1 MCQYV
6 LNHLTYLMIFRR
18 LLLSFEITWF
28 GSTWQYT
35 EACIIQTNLFENK
48 ESTKLHAHVLCVLTC
63 YPANVSCVLTSNVGT
78 WARKVRE
85 NISTQ
90 GTLARKHAKHVGT
103 RGRKTRWYTS
113 TLLARRARHLAD
125 SKTNE
130 VSEWWRA
137 VFKNFSLFTLWDK
150 TQFRI
155 SSNKRRT
162 SNRHR
167 TFGYP
172 SLYIFVLKTTF
183 VHI

>member
-35 EACIIQTNLFENK
+35 EACIIQTNLLENK

-113 TLLARRARHLAD
+113 TLLARRARHLAG

-130 VSEWWRA
+130 VSDDEEQFLRIFRFLHFEIKRNS
-137 VFKNFSLFTLWDK
+137 VFPL
-150 TQFRI
+150 I
-155 SSNKRRT
+155 SAAPQIDTAPLGIPLSI
-162 SNRHR
+162 
-167 TFGYP
+167 Y
-172 SLYIFVLKTTF
+172 LY
-183 VHI
+183 